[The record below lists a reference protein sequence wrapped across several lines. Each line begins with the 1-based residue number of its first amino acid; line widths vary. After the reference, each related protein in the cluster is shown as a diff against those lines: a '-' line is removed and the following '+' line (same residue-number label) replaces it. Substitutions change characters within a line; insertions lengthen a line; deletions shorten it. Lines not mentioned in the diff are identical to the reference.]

1 MKRMKRGAR
10 PGAGL
15 AFALVLA
22 LAGCTGTTSVPTVP
36 VSVTSYVR
44 PDAPASLKDRAVV
57 VEATAEQ
64 KTSLEHAHLRD
75 TLAQEARALGARVVE
90 RRQDAALVLSL
101 YYDMDEGRTTVS
113 HAMTPVTR
121 PFGSPWSP
129 FPTTR
134 WRTETV
140 SETLFTAALTLV
152 VHDARALDDK
162 ALDGQAPVAE
172 YHAVRRGDRLPL
184 TRVMPALIRATLQAW
199 PGRDGQTRTFSV
211 ALPSGG

>member
-1 MKRMKRGAR
+1 MKGIVRQGRG
-10 PGAGL
+10 
-15 AFALVLA
+15 LVLA
-22 LAGCTGTTSVPTVP
+22 LALVGCASSGVPTVP

-90 RRQDAALVLSL
+90 RRQDAAFVLSL

-113 HAMTPVTR
+113 QAMTPVSR
-121 PFGSPWSP
+121 SFGSPWSP

-140 SETLFTAALTLV
+140 SETLFTAALTVV
-152 VHDARALDDK
+152 VHDARALGDK
-162 ALDGQAPVAE
+162 ALEAQAPAAE
-172 YHAVRRGDRLPL
+172 YHAVRRGDRLALP
-184 TRVMPALIRATLQAW
+184 RIMPALIRAVLQVW
-199 PGRDGQTRTFSV
+199 PGRDGATRTLSV
-211 ALPSGG
+211 VLPSGG